1 MKKKATTIKEQ
12 VAILKA
18 RGMQFDLNEEKVRE
32 VLLDIGYYRLGFY
45 WYPLEQRKSHNFIDN
60 ALISDVLKLY
70 YLDVDLRNL
79 LLKYLK
85 RIEINFRTKLVY
97 YVSNRYKNDA
107 YWFANPSIMTR
118 KYIRGLPKLY
128 SDDFKNNN
136 KQIKKHHIKHRD
148 DKYAPA
154 WKTFEYLTFGTVL
167 YTFNELKEK
176 NVQSEIAAQ
185 YGLTNLESFKNYM
198 YSIKFIRN
206 TCAHGGILF
215 DLNMPKGIRK
225 IPRTSFNNN
234 NNQSLDAGIKT
245 MLFIL
250 ESISSQRR
258 KDLEDSLR
266 LLFEKHIDNE
276 YIVSQIRDKIGYVF

>member
-1 MKKKATTIKEQ
+1 MKKRATTIEEQ
-12 VAILKA
+12 IAILKD
-18 RGMQFDLNEEKVRE
+18 RGMKFDLNKEKVRE
-32 VLLDIGYYRLGFY
+32 LLLDIGYYRLGFY
-45 WYPLEQRKSHNFIDN
+45 WHPLEQKTSHNFIEN
-60 ALISDVLKLY
+60 AQISDVVKLY

-97 YVSNRYKNDA
+97 LVSNKYKNDA
-107 YWFANPSIMTR
+107 YWYANPSIMTR
-118 KYIRGLPKLY
+118 KYISSLSKLY

-136 KQIKKHHIKHRD
+136 KQIKKHHLKHRK

-176 NVQSEIAAQ
+176 VVQKDIASQ
-185 YGLTNLESFKNYM
+185 YGLYNLESYKNYM

-206 TCAHGGILF
+206 TCAHGGVLF

-225 IPRTSFNNN
+225 IPGIVFNHS

-250 ESISSQRR
+250 ESISTQRR
-258 KDLEDSLR
+258 MDLENKLK

-276 YIVSQIRDKIGYVF
+276 YIVSQIRTKIGYVF